1 MASGGSHPLSS
12 PAGRRG
18 CRTAPRHNLGADGE
32 PSIYGKVTADP
43 WDDDND
49 QKTPALQ
56 DSNSTPLDITMNPTP
71 TDKDTSLKSIEA
83 DLDRS
88 IEEFDKNKEAE
99 ERAKAAEQL
108 ENSEDDPAPLSDYKR
123 AEAIKKGAI

>member
-1 MASGGSHPLSS
+1 
-12 PAGRRG
+12 
-18 CRTAPRHNLGADGE
+18 
-32 PSIYGKVTADP
+32 
-43 WDDDND
+43 
-49 QKTPALQ
+49 
-56 DSNSTPLDITMNPTP
+56 MNPTP
-71 TDKDTSLKSIEA
+71 ADKDASLKSVEA

-108 ENSEDDPAPLSDYKR
+108 ENSEDDTAPLSDYKR

>member
-1 MASGGSHPLSS
+1 
-12 PAGRRG
+12 
-18 CRTAPRHNLGADGE
+18 
-32 PSIYGKVTADP
+32 
-43 WDDDND
+43 
-49 QKTPALQ
+49 
-56 DSNSTPLDITMNPTP
+56 LDIAMNPTP
-71 TDKDTSLKSIEA
+71 TDKDASLKSVEA